1 MMFVIGGIGSGRHRF
16 VAQLG
21 LDPACICDVSEQD
34 CDGFE
39 EQLTARASELCER
52 FKVLIGSEVGCG
64 IVPVDAEERAR
75 RERRGRLQCL
85 IAERADRVVRM
96 CCGIPQA
103 IKGEPLEGEALS
115 EGAR

>member
-1 MMFVIGGIGSGRHRF
+1 MMFVIGGIGSGRHCF

-21 LDPACICDVSEQD
+21 LDPAWVCDVSEED
-34 CDGFE
+34 CAGSE
-39 EQLTARASELCER
+39 EQRAVRADELCEQ
-52 FKVLIGSEVGCG
+52 FEVLIGAEVGCG
-64 IVPVDAEERAR
+64 IVPMDAEERAR

-96 CCGIPQA
+96 CCGIPQV
-103 IKGEPLEGEALS
+103 IKGEPLDGEKS